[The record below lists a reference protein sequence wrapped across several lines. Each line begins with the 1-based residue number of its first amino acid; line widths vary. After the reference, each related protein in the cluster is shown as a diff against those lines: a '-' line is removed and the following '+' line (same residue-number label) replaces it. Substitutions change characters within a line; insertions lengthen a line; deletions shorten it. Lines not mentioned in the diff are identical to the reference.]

1 MASAETPVSARTDSA
16 GSPEKK
22 KFGLVLQGGGAL
34 GAYEAGAIECLYERD
49 MECAIVAGASSGAV
63 NAVTLAAAK
72 TYPPDVLKAMWTEFG
87 TPKLPVP
94 DPIEHYWALSGVPH
108 MYRPRLDYWN
118 FPAWTYVAENKP
130 LKETL
135 ERLDWDQVR
144 DWEHMRL
151 FVSASDVENGKTTY
165 FSNLPPEKLP
175 RRPEYPAVLFAV
187 EHVLASG
194 SFPGGFPWT
203 VIGDR
208 FYWDGGLTDNTPL
221 HPVIDNL
228 TKAEAG
234 TMPIYVIDVNT
245 GYEPA
250 KPANLL
256 EVELRGF
263 EMLLQN
269 NLENDTHRAGS
280 YGRFI
285 SLLKEV
291 DRILEKVKKLPPQG
305 QPPELAGLLADL
317 LRVKDKKDWRDA
329 MKYDYVRNIHAV
341 DMKKPPGETPFDFA
355 PESIK
360 RRLREGR
367 EQMCEYL
374 DSTPPPAAPGSAATS
389 PPGNTP
395 ASSSPT
401 TPD

>member
-1 MASAETPVSARTDSA
+1 MASAKTSASAKRHSA
-16 GSPEKK
+16 GSPQKK

-34 GAYEAGAIECLYERD
+34 GAYEAGAIECLYESG
-49 MECAIVAGASSGAV
+49 MECAIVAGASSGAL

-72 TYPPDVLKAMWTEFG
+72 TYPPDVLKAMWTGFG

-108 MYRPRLDYWN
+108 MYSPRLDYWK
-118 FPAWTYVAENKP
+118 FPTWTYVAENKS

-135 ERLDWDQVR
+135 ERLAWDQVR

-151 FVSASDVENGKTTY
+151 FVSASDVDTGKTTY

-187 EHVLASG
+187 EHVLASS

-228 TKAEAG
+228 TKAEAE

-269 NLENDTHRAGS
+269 NLETDTKRAES

-285 SLLKEV
+285 SVLKKV
-291 DRILEKVKKLPPQG
+291 RVILEKCKELPVWAMPAPGPLWSTCTHSPTYLGKYLTLGQGRPLVCPVLPRRRRMGGEEDGLALYRRACRVTGLDLRTLPVCGPACVGRGPQG
-305 QPPELAGLLADL
+305 RRPTLT
-317 LRVKDKKDWRDA
+317 
-329 MKYDYVRNIHAV
+329 
-341 DMKKPPGETPFDFA
+341 PGQ
-355 PESIK
+355 
-360 RRLREGR
+360 RRL
-367 EQMCEYL
+367 
-374 DSTPPPAAPGSAATS
+374 D
-389 PPGNTP
+389 
-395 ASSSPT
+395 
-401 TPD
+401 